1 MTLILFSFD
10 TRRRWL
16 IALPIS
22 LRRLSLN
29 LAHMR
34 NLFRGTTSRS
44 APLQQ
49 SSSRRCSKSLRFSSL
64 LSSRNEHFGKR
75 QQFSMPNIHRPA
87 ERPFLGRYS
96 RHYYDLAM
104 LAQSDIKP
112 MALADLDL
120 LATVVRHKQT
130 FYPSAWARYD
140 LAAPGS
146 LRLAPRAE
154 RIPAL
159 RLDYRDMAAMI
170 FGEVPPFDSL
180 IRHLALLESEI
191 NQNAPHI

>member
-1 MTLILFSFD
+1 
-10 TRRRWL
+10 
-16 IALPIS
+16 
-22 LRRLSLN
+22 
-29 LAHMR
+29 
-34 NLFRGTTSRS
+34 
-44 APLQQ
+44 
-49 SSSRRCSKSLRFSSL
+49 
-64 LSSRNEHFGKR
+64 
-75 QQFSMPNIHRPA
+75 
-87 ERPFLGRYS
+87 
-96 RHYYDLAM
+96 M